1 MANVP
6 RTPKS
11 GSDWTDAELHAN
23 NIIVEYQDAA
33 TFFGVDPLPQPAVA
47 GELLNR
53 LTADEMVDEANYK
66 VLQYM
71 DMAMNRVPESES
83 AVTDFAVHL
92 LSLLGYVPRPRIA
105 RTRVDIPLTICGQD
119 CHAATDLSIVERGE
133 ILLLVQEDK
142 RHLRPLTSEPEIQ
155 LIAKA
160 IAAFQANN
168 SRRRQ
173 LFGQDPLTHVVM
185 PGITLTGSSPI
196 FYKIPVT
203 TELSWGVGTGTYP
216 ATPTI
221 VHAHRPAL
229 ARPARHLIESMKPLD
244 NRANIL
250 ACFEAF
256 KRFVE

>member
-11 GSDWTDAELHAN
+11 GSDWTDAELHAY

-83 AVTDFAVHL
+83 AVADFAVHL

-105 RTRVDIPLTICGQD
+105 RTRVLIFRSPSVG
-119 CHAATDLSIVERGE
+119 SIVR
-133 ILLLVQEDK
+133 
-142 RHLRPLTSEPEIQ
+142 
-155 LIAKA
+155 
-160 IAAFQANN
+160 
-168 SRRRQ
+168 
-173 LFGQDPLTHVVM
+173 
-185 PGITLTGSSPI
+185 
-196 FYKIPVT
+196 
-203 TELSWGVGTGTYP
+203 
-216 ATPTI
+216 
-221 VHAHRPAL
+221 
-229 ARPARHLIESMKPLD
+229 
-244 NRANIL
+244 
-250 ACFEAF
+250 
-256 KRFVE
+256 